1 MLTKRTIMD
10 FTLSESDYAELE
22 NTIHEL
28 LDKIA
33 ELPNGVIINDLT
45 DDELLDLLEKVGVNF
60 VKNERSQFQSYES
73 NREKRYYAVDQ
84 IREYLDRLIF
94 DIARTN

>member
-1 MLTKRTIMD
+1 MLTKKTIMD
-10 FTLSESDYAELE
+10 FSLSASDYAELE

-28 LDKIA
+28 LDKVA

-45 DDELLDLLEKVGVNF
+45 DDELLDSLEEAGVKF
-60 VKNERSQFQSYES
+60 VKNERNQFQSYEA
-73 NREKRYYAVDQ
+73 NREKRYYAVDK

>member
-1 MLTKRTIMD
+1 MD
-10 FTLSESDYAELE
+10 FSLSASDYAELE

-33 ELPNGVIINDLT
+33 EIPSVVINDLA
-45 DDELLDLLEKVGVNF
+45 DDELLDLLEEVGVEF
-60 VKNERSQFQSYES
+60 VKNERSQYQSYET
-73 NREKRYYAVDQ
+73 NRGVRYYAVDQ

-94 DIARTN
+94 DIARVN